1 MRNSWT
7 AALAATLLGG
17 CMSGGDYAERAVEHN
32 RAIEQ
37 AADEIVL
44 LNIVR
49 TQHDRPVVYT
59 QFSGV
64 TESFS
69 NSAGVSLSLP
79 FGADAGSYYNAGLSA
94 GPSQYATLSTA
105 PLDDVDYYQGV
116 MRPVKIGLLGYYLD
130 NGWPADLLMALTVEK
145 LSISEDFYAR
155 VVAESDALCAGIS
168 GGACGRI
175 KDPAR
180 RRTLP
185 ASDHG
190 YLVFVNDRRNPD
202 LFDPFHDL
210 TLRLVVLGVAID
222 GASSKSELR
231 IPASAG
237 FTADGDTIEKL
248 ISLGAEVRREGGDYV
263 VSTWNWTPALKLTR
277 LGHVRVRIEGDAGD
291 PAEVD
296 MTASLRSPDSI
307 LFYLGAYAR
316 EGGAD
321 ADVLMG
327 DAVSGRFMSVFEIG
341 GCTDALVE
349 TEFEG
354 ECYGIP
360 RGGDHVSIKVV
371 AFLHQ
376 VFGLNKRAVEPPS
389 SGTVRVI
396 D

>member
-1 MRNSWT
+1 MRNVWIS
-7 AALAATLLGG
+7 ALGALALGG
-17 CMSGGDYAERAVEHN
+17 CMSGGDYADRAVEHN
-32 RAIEQ
+32 RAIAE
-37 AADEIVL
+37 AADQIVL

-49 TQHDRPVVYT
+49 AQHDRPVVYS

-64 TESFS
+64 SESFS
-69 NSAGVSLSLP
+69 NGAGLSVNVP
-79 FGADAGSYYNAGLSA
+79 FGADAGSYYSANFSA
-94 GPSQYATLSTA
+94 GPSQYASLSTA

-116 MRPVKIGLLGYYLD
+116 MRPVKIGLLRYYLD

-145 LSISEDFYAR
+145 LSISEAFYAR

-168 GGACGRI
+168 GGACERI
-175 KDPAR
+175 KDPSR

-185 ASDHG
+185 PSDHG
-190 YLVFVNDRRNPD
+190 YLVFVNDPRSPD

-210 TLRLVVLGVAID
+210 TLRLVVLGIAID
-222 GASSKSELR
+222 GESTKRELR
-231 IPASAG
+231 IPAGAG
-237 FTADGDTIEKL
+237 FAADGETIRQLAEM
-248 ISLGAEVRREGGDYV
+248 SAEVRREGDEYV
-263 VSTWNWTPALKLTR
+263 VTTWNWTPAMKLTR

-291 PAEVD
+291 PAEID

-321 ADVLMG
+321 ADVLIG
-327 DAVSGRFMSVFEIG
+327 DAASGRFMSVFEIG
-341 GCTDALVE
+341 GCDDAVIE
-349 TEFEG
+349 AEFEG
-354 ECYGIP
+354 QCYGIP
-360 RGGDHVSIKVV
+360 RANGHVSIKVV